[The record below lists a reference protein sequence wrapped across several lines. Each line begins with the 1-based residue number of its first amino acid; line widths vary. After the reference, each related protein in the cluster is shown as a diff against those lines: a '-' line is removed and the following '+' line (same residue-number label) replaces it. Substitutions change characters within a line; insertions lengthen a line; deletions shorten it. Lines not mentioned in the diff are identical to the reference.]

1 MKVAVITTINHN
13 VGDDFV
19 REGILF
25 LLDRVLGDFEPR
37 LIHKHAPVTAR
48 VPFAKLYDTKATLWW
63 NGFGKRMFEK
73 GSKYLDRLPVIP
85 LTDIILGSDLL
96 VQSGAPVYWLTEQGG
111 AAYNNEWFGPL
122 VRKRFDRLGGRVD
135 FLNIGGGTCQPY
147 FSDGSE
153 ILADAPSRAYIKEFY
168 DRCLV
173 TTVRDTLSERI
184 HEGLGLPAAKIPCP
198 SLFAIDRLNIA
209 AKPPE
214 YIAVNFMKQGGH
226 FELGQK
232 IDPLVWEKTVVDFVE
247 AVRRETPVLLV
258 CHDEGERALA
268 ARLLPGVPVFSGRT
282 AREYLECYS
291 KAVCYVGCRVH
302 GGFAT
307 ASFGTPAFVIGSDS
321 RARMLGEIGLPN
333 VFVKEATVDV
343 LMDHYHDLVR
353 NRDDYRERLAKV
365 KSDASEAYAKALAVL
380 ADRVPG
386 THRREAGRPVAE
398 AI

>member
-25 LLDRVLGDFEPR
+25 LLGRVIGEFEPR
-37 LIHKHAPVTAR
+37 LIHKHAPVTVR
-48 VPFAKLYDTKATLWW
+48 VPFAKLYDTPATLWA

-73 GSKYLDRLPVIP
+73 GSRYLDRLPIFP
-85 LTDIILGSDLL
+85 PTDMILGSDLL
-96 VQSGAPVYWLTEQGG
+96 VQSGAPIYWLTEQGG
-111 AAYNNEWFGPL
+111 ASYNNEWFGPL

-153 ILADAPSRAYIKEFY
+153 ILADEPSRAYIKEFY

-173 TTVRDTLSERI
+173 TTVRDALSEKI
-184 HEGLGLPAAKIPCP
+184 LEGLGLPATKIVCP
-198 SLFAIDRLNIA
+198 SIFAIDRLNIA
-209 AKPPE
+209 AKKPE
-214 YIAVNFMKQGGH
+214 YVAVNFMKQGGH

-232 IDPLVWEKTVVDFVE
+232 IDPLAWERTVVDFVE

-268 ARLLPGVPVFSGRT
+268 ARLLPDVPVFSGRT

-321 RARMLGEIGLPN
+321 RARMLEELGLPN
-333 VFVKEATVDV
+333 VFVKEASVDV
-343 LMDHYHDLVR
+343 LMGHYHDLVR
-353 NRDDYRERLAKV
+353 NRDVYRDRLSKV
-365 KSDASEAYAKALAVL
+365 KSDASEAYARALSVL
-380 ADRVPG
+380 RDRLPG
-386 THRREAGRPVAE
+386 NRRPVVEAG
-398 AI
+398 